1 MNINNFLTLPQ
12 GFYLVLGFGD
22 NVGPRILLTWLMR
35 LGGTLNESN
44 FGGDMAL
51 INYL

>member
-1 MNINNFLTLPQ
+1 MFLTFSAQ
-12 GFYLVLGFGD
+12 RFYFVFGFGD
-22 NVGPRILLTWLMR
+22 NVGPLILLTWLIW